1 MSDAPGLTP
10 IPRLSSLRSMAVEA
24 IRAEI
29 ISGRLAPGSR
39 LIERELCEQ
48 LDVSRNTL
56 REAYRQLEAEGFIVV
71 VPHRGPTVSQM
82 SEREARGLF
91 EVREALEGLAVRL
104 FVERASAADREALLA
119 AVDALRE
126 AHAGGDV
133 PEMLARKNAFYD
145 VLYRGADND
154 VLHAQARLL
163 GNRLARLRGRSLSEP
178 GRPAQSMAEIEGV
191 VRCIAAGDADGAS
204 RLWRDHIRSA
214 ARSAIGSAALA
225 S

>member
-1 MSDAPGLTP
+1 MSSGLAP
-10 IPRLSSLRSMAVEA
+10 IPRLTSLRSMAVEA

-29 ISGRLAPGSR
+29 ISGRLAPGTR

-71 VPHRGPTVSQM
+71 VPHRGPTVSEM
-82 SEREARGLF
+82 SDREARGLF

-104 FVERASAADREALLA
+104 FVERASEADRKALFA

-133 PEMLARKNAFYD
+133 TRMMERKTAFYD
-145 VLYRGADND
+145 VLYQGADNE

-163 GNRLARLRGRSLSEP
+163 GSRLARLRGRSLSRS
-178 GRPAQSMAEIEGV
+178 GRPAQSMAEIDGV
-191 VRCIAAGDADGAS
+191 MERVAAGDAEGAS
-204 RLWRDHIRSA
+204 TLWRDHIRAA
-214 ARSAIGSAALA
+214 ARSALGDAAA
-225 S
+225 G

>member
-1 MSDAPGLTP
+1 MSDAPVLAP

-29 ISGRLAPGSR
+29 ISGRLAPGAR

-48 LDVSRNTL
+48 LDVSRNTI

-71 VPHRGPTVSQM
+71 VPHRGPTVSEM
-82 SEREARGLF
+82 SEREARGLY

-104 FVERASAADREALLA
+104 FVERASAADRAALDR

-133 PEMLARKNAFYD
+133 AEMLARKAEFYE
-145 VLYRGADND
+145 VLYRGADNE
-154 VLHAQARLL
+154 VLHAQTRLL
-163 GNRLARLRGRSLSEP
+163 GSRLARLRGQSLSNP

-191 VRCIAAGDADGAS
+191 LERVDAGDAEGAS
-204 RLWRDHIRSA
+204 ALWREHIRAA
-214 ARSAIGSAALA
+214 ARSAIGALA
-225 S
+225 DGS